1 MQKLI
6 ACLLGLLCLQVSVA
20 ADEPRITRLGVEKGL
35 SNNSIRCIY
44 QDRDGF
50 IWFGTFDGLNRYDG
64 YEFKVFR
71 NKQNDSLSLPHNYIY
86 SIHQDQQKKLW
97 VGTGQGLSIYNG
109 LTSKFLPAWFT
120 PYGTSTR
127 EKITAMVGHIVS
139 DDKGN
144 VFIGTNGRGL
154 MVQLAGTTTAIQ
166 IPLKEAGRQRLD
178 YGVDVAI
185 DDKQRVWLFIA
196 GTGLFRYHR
205 GARQIEPVSNAIKFA
220 HTLETDN
227 EDNIWIGTAN
237 GLHKYSLTARSYVKT
252 YTAETGKLTSN
263 NISSLSFDKNK
274 QLWIGTEGG
283 GANILN
289 PVTET
294 VTHILPG
301 ENSRSLSSES
311 VTVIYHDNESR
322 HWMGTLKGGVNII
335 DPQISQFQT
344 IAHDPL
350 NPNSLV
356 NNFAACFFEDADD
369 NLYIGTD
376 GGGMSIWNRKT
387 NTFHNY
393 RHDPANPH
401 SLTSNMVTGILI
413 DHRNRTWVS
422 TFGGGINKFNKATG
436 AFQQYKC
443 INDATGIENTNVWKL
458 YLDRENTLWATTFGS
473 GKLYRYNEQTDR
485 FEVFNQELYDL
496 VSFFEDTRGVLWA
509 GNSHQ
514 LINIDKHNKKHR
526 FFEMKKPVRSIYED
540 HKGNFWIGTEGAGIL
555 LFDRAA
561 GKIMA
566 QYADADGLSNNSVL
580 NISEDRLGN
589 LWLSTFNG
597 LSFFTPTQ
605 KSFNNY
611 YQGDGLPSNQF
622 IYSAALR
629 LRSGELIFGSINGFV
644 LFDPGKIRPRRYL
657 PPVLITGMRV
667 NNNRVTEKRQYI
679 KDTSGNHIVSLR
691 IPYNDAV
698 LSVDFAA
705 LEYSSPGKIWYGY
718 YLEGWDKGWN
728 YTNNIRTANYT
739 NLREGDYTLHIK
751 STNAAGEWN
760 TKETIL
766 AIRILPPWYRTW
778 WAYALYACVAGG
790 LLYLYLRYK
799 ARQTRLEYQVQIAR
813 LNETNERTE
822 REKSQALLGL
832 EKAERQRSETE
843 LELAKAEKAKGEAAL
858 EAQRVINEKERE
870 LNEKKLAFFTNISH
884 EFRTPLTLVLNP
896 IKDLLKNKEQQVE
909 AGDLRLIYHN
919 AGRMLRL
926 VDQLLLFQK
935 ADKELD
941 QLKIAKVNLT
951 TLIREVY
958 ASFTQVAKTRRIEY
972 QLHIENEEEE
982 QFIYADREKLEI
994 ILYNLLSNAFK
1005 YTPNNGQVYIQAQ
1018 YEEEQVSIRI
1028 GDSGPG
1034 IPADAREKLF
1044 EKFYQANTAKAGFGI
1059 GLFLV
1064 KHFVNAHKGTISYT
1078 SEAGKGTVFTVQVP
1092 AGAEYLAAGQEIGE
1106 EAETMIIE
1114 ELPETTMLTETD
1126 DPALQDANTPLTT
1139 ESRSILVVDDNAE
1152 IRQYIRQLFRGQFL
1166 VYEARSGEEALAL
1179 AGQYLPD
1186 VIISD
1191 VVMQPMSG
1199 IELCQKIKSDPALGH
1214 IPVILVTGNASTE
1227 ARLSGVEGGADDY
1240 ISKPFDR
1247 DLLIARVAALLKSR
1261 SNLQKYFY
1269 NEITLQDNPLKIS
1282 SSYKEFL
1289 DDCIAI
1295 VEAHLDDD
1303 QFSIATL
1310 ARELGMSYSKMNKKI
1325 KAVSGQPANAFVRFI
1340 RLRKAAELFI
1350 NTNYNISETA
1360 FQVGISDIKHFR
1372 KHFTNLFGMKPSA
1385 YIEKYR
1391 RHLGKQYKLNEK
1403 VVKRD
1408 ETTPN

>member
-1 MQKLI
+1 M
-6 ACLLGLLCLQVSVA
+6 A
-20 ADEPRITRLGVEKGL
+20 ADDPRIIRLGVEKGL

-64 YEFKVFR
+64 YEFKIFR

-86 SIHQDQQKKLW
+86 SIHQDQQRKLW
-97 VGTGQGLSIYNG
+97 VGTGQGLSIYNS
-109 LTSKFLPAWFT
+109 LTATFSPAWYI
-120 PYGTSTR
+120 PYGASRR
-127 EKITAMVGHIVS
+127 EKITANVDEVVS

-154 MVQLAGTTTAIQ
+154 MVQLAGTQAAIQ
-166 IPLKEAGRQRLD
+166 IPLKKGHDPYFD
-178 YGVDVAI
+178 YRVDVEI
-185 DDKQRVWLFIA
+185 DASQRVWLFIA
-196 GTGLFRYHR
+196 GAGLHRYNR
-205 GARQIEPVSNAIKFA
+205 STQQIELVSDAITFA
-220 HTLETDN
+220 QALATDS
-227 EDNIWIGTAN
+227 EENIWVGTAN
-237 GLHKYSLTARSYVKT
+237 GLHKYSLAARSYVKH
-252 YTAETGKLTSN
+252 YTSETGKLTSN
-263 NISSLSFDKNK
+263 NISCLSFDKNK

-289 PVTET
+289 PATDSV
-294 VTHILPG
+294 VHILPG

-311 VTVIYHDNESR
+311 VTFIYHDNEAR
-322 HWMGTLKGGVNII
+322 HWLGTLKGGVNII
-335 DPQISQFQT
+335 DPQVSQFQT

-356 NNFAACFFEDADD
+356 NNFAACFFEDPAG

-376 GGGMSIWNRKT
+376 GGGMSIWNRKA
-387 NTFHNY
+387 NTFQNY
-393 RHDPANPH
+393 RHDPANPR
-401 SLTSNMVTGILI
+401 SLSSNMVTGIVI

-422 TFGGGINKFNKATG
+422 TFGSGINLFNRATG
-436 AFQQYKC
+436 TFRHYQC
-443 INDATGIENTNVWKL
+443 FNDVTGRENFNVWKL
-458 YLDRENTLWATTFGS
+458 YLDREKTLWATTFGN
-473 GKLYRYNEQTDR
+473 GKLYRYNEQADK
-485 FEVFNQELYDL
+485 FEVFGQELYDL
-496 VSFFEDTRGVLWA
+496 IAFYEDAQGVLWA
-509 GNSHQ
+509 GNSHL
-514 LINIDKHNKKHR
+514 LIKVDRQNKEHQY
-526 FFEMKKPVRSIYED
+526 FEMKKPVRAICED
-540 HKGNFWIGTEGAGIL
+540 RQGNFWVGTEGAGL
-555 LFDRAA
+555 VLFDRAA
-561 GKIMA
+561 GRIVA
-566 QYADADGLSNNSVL
+566 QYADANGLSNNSVL
-580 NISEDRLGN
+580 NISEDRAGH

-597 LSFFTPTQ
+597 LSVFMPAQ
-605 KSFNNY
+605 KHFKNY
-611 YQGDGLPSNQF
+611 YQADGLPSNQF
-622 IYSAALR
+622 IYSAALT
-629 LRSGELIFGSINGFV
+629 LRSGELVFGSINGFV
-644 LFDPGKIRPRRYL
+644 LFDPEKIRPRRFL
-657 PPVLITGMRV
+657 PPVFITGMRV
-667 NNNRVTEKRQYI
+667 NNNRVTEKSAYL
-679 KDTSGNHIVSLR
+679 KDTSGNRIVSLR
-691 IPYNDAV
+691 IPYHEAV

-705 LEYSSPGKIWYGY
+705 LEYSSPGKITYGY

-728 YTNNIRTANYT
+728 YTSHIRTANYT
-739 NLREGDYTLHIK
+739 NLREGSYKLHIK

-760 TKETIL
+760 TKETVL
-766 AIRILPPWYRTW
+766 AIQILPPWYRSW
-778 WAYALYACVAGG
+778 WAYVLYACLAGS

-799 ARQTRLEYQVQIAR
+799 ARQTRLEYEVQIAR
-813 LNETNERTE
+813 LSEANERSE
-822 REKSQALLGL
+822 RAKSQALLEL
-832 EKAERQRSETE
+832 EKVERQRSEAE

-870 LNEKKLAFFTNISH
+870 LNEKKLAFFTHISH

-896 IKDLLKNKEQQVE
+896 IKDLLKNPDQQVE
-909 AGDLRLIYHN
+909 ATDLRLIYHN

-951 TLIREVY
+951 ALLKEVY
-958 ASFTQVAKTRRIEY
+958 ASFTQVAKTRKIEY
-972 QLHIENEEEE
+972 RLLLETEEEL
-982 QFIYADREKLEI
+982 FLYADREKLEI

-1005 YTPNNGQVYIQAQ
+1005 YTPHQGKVYLQVSQAD
-1018 YEEEQVSIRI
+1018 EQVTIKV
-1028 GDSGPG
+1028 GDTGPG
-1034 IPADAREKLF
+1034 IPADAHEKLF

-1064 KHFVNAHKGTISYT
+1064 KHFVCAHKGAISYT
-1078 SEAGKGTVFTVQVP
+1078 SEAGKGTEFTVQMPVNT
-1092 AGAEYLAAGQEIGE
+1092 ACLAVGEEIGE
-1106 EAETMIIE
+1106 APEALTSLLED
-1114 ELPETTMLTETD
+1114 LPETAPEETD
-1126 DPALQDANTPLTT
+1126 DPALQEANTPLTT

-1152 IRQYIRQLFRGQFL
+1152 IRHYIRQLFSGQFL
-1166 VYEARSGEEALAL
+1166 VYEAQSGEEALNL

-1199 IELCQKIKSDPALGH
+1199 IELCQKVKGDPALGH

-1247 DLLIARVAALLKSR
+1247 DLLVARVAALLKSR

-1282 SSYKEFL
+1282 ANYKEFL
-1289 DDCIAI
+1289 DACIAI

-1303 QFSIATL
+1303 QFTIATL

-1325 KAVSGQPANAFVRFI
+1325 KAVSGQPASAFVRFI

-1372 KHFTNLFGMKPSA
+1372 KHFTSLFGMKPSA

-1391 RHLGKQYKLNEK
+1391 KHLGKQYKLNEK

-1408 ETTPN
+1408 ETTSN